1 MTREEVVA
9 LVQSFLKKYEIDSS
23 PGLNKND
30 LGGILVDGA
39 QLYFEYTEDSLVCS
53 ALIYRF
59 KKIPNPKVLA
69 ALKQEEKLSDTG
81 GGQVDFQPENQCV
94 FLTRIYKVLP
104 DSQEFL
110 SDMQALMSASI
121 TWNSEVM
128 DRAFT
133 TAQTGSHN

>member
-1 MTREEVVA
+1 MTREEVVV
-9 LVQSFLKKYEIDSS
+9 LVQSFLKKYDVDSS

-39 QLYFEYTEDSLVCS
+39 QLYFEYKDDLLACS

-59 KKIPNPKVLA
+59 KKTPNPKVLA
-69 ALKQEEKLSDTG
+69 ALKEEGKTSDTG

-94 FLTRIYKVLP
+94 FLTRIYRTLP
-104 DSQEFL
+104 PPSEFL
-110 SDMQALMSASI
+110 LDMQALMSASI
-121 TWNSEVM
+121 TWHSEVM

-133 TAQTGSHN
+133 TAQG